1 MDGTQDLVTTPL
13 ILASEQGHFDVC
25 EYLIQKGCDV
35 NIQSA
40 SYETAIDLAESN
52 DHENIIQLLIPH
64 M

>member
-1 MDGTQDLVTTPL
+1 MDGTQDLDTTSL

-35 NIQSA
+35 NIQNA
-40 SYETAIDLAESN
+40 SYETAIDRAESN
-52 DHENIIQLLIPH
+52 GHENIIQLLIPH